1 MARVPDPTRSH
12 PTTRADLANV
22 VFLRAALDTP
32 LIEAGEFTYHDN
44 EGDPTP
50 FEQANVRYL
59 YGPQRLVIG
68 RFTAIGPRATFL
80 MPGGNHPMVGPSTFP
95 FTMFGG
101 DWTDRTMATF
111 MGIEQ
116 PGDTVVGNDVW
127 IGRDATVLP
136 GVRIAD
142 GAVVDAH
149 AVVTKDVGPYEVVA
163 GNPARVVRTRF
174 SDDDVATLLRV
185 RWWDWPTEAIT
196 EHAATIMAGT
206 PDDLA
211 AIAPDV

>member
-142 GAVVDAH
+142 GAVVGAH

-196 EHAATIMAGT
+196 EHAATIMGGT
-206 PDDLA
+206 PAELA
-211 AIAPDV
+211 AVAPDV